1 MKRILVVGPNWCTA
15 LPMVRVV
22 WTVYLKPNSEWHMNA
37 SAPCK
42 VTDVT
47 AHVLNLAEECERP
60 YNSYCSV
67 L

>member
-1 MKRILVVGPNWCTA
+1 MKRTLVVGPNWVYCST
-15 LPMVRVV
+15 PMVRVV

-47 AHVLNLAEECERP
+47 AHVLNLAEEMREA
-60 YNSYCSV
+60 V
-67 L
+67 